1 MQTYKVILSAFAK
14 SDLQHI
20 VSYLS
25 STENITVAKRVE
37 RGILSEMK
45 RLTHFPEA
53 YPKDEYATTETHTV
67 RFIIKWNYKILYC
80 IEAAAIYI
88 IGIFHTA
95 QNPKR
100 LKGFPSSQ

>member
-1 MQTYKVILSAFAK
+1 MRTYKIILSDFAK
-14 SDLQHI
+14 HDLHNI

-25 STENITVAKRVE
+25 STESVTTAKHVE

-45 RLTHFPEA
+45 RLAYLPEA
-53 YPKDEYATTETHTV
+53 YPKDEYATTATHVV
-67 RFIIKWNYKILYC
+67 RFIIKWNYKILYY
-80 IEAAAIYI
+80 IEANSVYV

-100 LKGFPSSQ
+100 LKNL